1 MGAPPS
7 PPQSRP
13 NAAKTILS
21 GRSASARARQGSVA
35 STSAR
40 ASTRARTASVA
51 PPASTPSVSRRA
63 LRAAEQQ
70 EFTGPVDR
78 VFALWMGGGPKDY
91 YTATI
96 KDVGH
101 GGDFR
106 VDFDDHC
113 GLHLVNVK
121 NMRRA
126 NVKQGDVLI
135 SGGQRFEVQEANEV
149 IGGLE
154 PETFILLKGLDRN
167 VVTTKKLEDMVLP
180 FGSLLRLPRLTSKSC
195 CFSFRAQ
202 FLAGGN
208 IAQMDD
214 RRLETSDILVRGRPT
229 TFDYAR
235 AAGNP
240 IGAGGSP
247 VRVNAVAGPS
257 RAANKRRSV
266 PSNTPK
272 SGMTS
277 SRALVPSPARST
289 RSANGAPSSAK
300 VFSKSAFVFSNVK
313 DETKQAAK
321 ALINSNGGQVFDEID
336 ELYAVS
342 RTSAGNT
349 KEGTY
354 FSTDLKFLPDF
365 RDLTGVFLVG
375 DGPSRRPKYFR
386 SLALGIPCLA
396 TSYIQSAVE
405 MQEADRHIVR
415 LIFHLTQRVSDSD
428 NRCLSAPLLGIIL
441 ASLRSGNPTITQ
453 HELPR
458 FASAHPIDMG

>member
-1 MGAPPS
+1 M
-7 PPQSRP
+7 
-13 NAAKTILS
+13 
-21 GRSASARARQGSVA
+21 
-35 STSAR
+35 
-40 ASTRARTASVA
+40 
-51 PPASTPSVSRRA
+51 
-63 LRAAEQQ
+63 AEQR

-78 VFALWMGGGPKDY
+78 VFALWIGGGSKDY
-91 YTATI
+91 YTATVT
-96 KDVGH
+96 DVGH
-101 GGDFR
+101 DGDFR

-126 NVKQGDVLI
+126 NVKRGDVLI
-135 SGGQRFEVQEANEV
+135 CGGQRFEVQETKEV

-154 PETFILLKGLDRN
+154 SETPILLKGLDRN
-167 VVTTKKLEDMVLP
+167 VVTTKKLEDMVR
-180 FGSLLRLPRLTSKSC
+180 SLWSSPTPTPPDEKNLLFP
-195 CFSFRAQ
+195 FRAQ

-208 IAQMDD
+208 HAQMDD
-214 RRLETSDILVRGRPT
+214 RRLEMSDILVRGRPT
-229 TFDYAR
+229 TFDYAQ
-235 AAGNP
+235 AAVNP

-247 VRVNAVAGPS
+247 VRVNAVTGLS
-257 RAANKRRSV
+257 RAANKRSAL
-266 PSNTPK
+266 SNTPK
-272 SGMTS
+272 SGTTS

-300 VFSKSAFVFSNVK
+300 VFSKSAFVFSNMK

-321 ALINSNGGQVFDEID
+321 VLINSNGGQVFNEID

-354 FSTDLKFLPDF
+354 LSTDLKFLPDF
-365 RDLTGVFLVG
+365 RDLTGIFLVG

-396 TSYIQSAVE
+396 TSYIQSAIEV
-405 MQEADRHIVR
+405 QEADRHIVR
-415 LIFHLTQRVSDSD
+415 LILHPTQQDSDPD
-428 NRCLSAPLLGIIL
+428 NRCHSAPLSGIIL
-441 ASLRSGNPTITQ
+441 ASLRSGNPAIAQ

-458 FASAHPIDMG
+458 FARAHPTDMGSDARPPPQPAPSSRTPVCRPRPPLHPTSARRARECLTCYRLPLFPC